1 MELIPEFDVDD
12 FKEIIDNSPLLYVI
26 ILTLSFAVIGIL
38 LHLAMS
44 NIFEVIVIMLF
55 TSMTLGSI
63 TIFSLSGIVTDW
75 KERKEALMYILFT
88 LVGLF
93 SLLMTAVIIQ
103 VTSTRTFSFLLWKP
117 YVTEFPT
124 SPQLYNPLAPVY
136 INFMSFAESLRIDA
150 NLLYDIGKLA
160 FLVAPGEE
168 LVFRGII
175 PYLLAKIVKSPWVGG
190 MISNA
195 LWAGLHTIMSY
206 TGPEMIV
213 WTLTAYVG
221 GFWFLYFMVYTKD
234 ITVPI
239 GMHACYDIIARLM
252 VR

>member
-1 MELIPEFDVDD
+1 LELIPEFDVSD
-12 FKEIIDNSPLLYVI
+12 FQEIIDNSPLLYVI

-103 VTSTRTFSFLLWKP
+103 VTSTHTFSFLLWKP

-175 PYLLAKIVKSPWVGG
+175 PYLLARIVKSPWVGG

>member
-1 MELIPEFDVDD
+1 LELIPEFDVDD

-26 ILTLSFAVIGIL
+26 ILTLSFAVVGIL

-44 NIFEVIVIMLF
+44 NIFEVIVIFLF

-63 TIFSLSGIVTDW
+63 TIFSLSGIITDW
-75 KERKEALMYILFT
+75 KEHREALMYILYT

-93 SLLMTAVIIQ
+93 SLLITAVVIQ
-103 VTSTRTFSFLLWKP
+103 VTSTHTFSLLLWKP
-117 YVTEFPT
+117 YITEFPT
-124 SPQLYNPLAPVY
+124 NPQLYNPLAPVY
-136 INFMSFAESLRIDA
+136 INFMSFAENLRIDA

-234 ITVPI
+234 ITVLI

>member
-1 MELIPEFDVDD
+1 LELIPEFDVSD
-12 FKEIIDNSPLLYVI
+12 FQEIIDNSPLLYVV
-26 ILTLSFAVIGIL
+26 ILTLSFAVVGIL

-44 NIFEVIVIMLF
+44 NIFEVIVIILF

-93 SLLMTAVIIQ
+93 SLLITAVVIQ

-136 INFMSFAESLRIDA
+136 INFMSFAESLKVDA

-175 PYLLAKIVKSPWVGG
+175 PYLLAKIVRSPWVGG

>member
-1 MELIPEFDVDD
+1 MELIPEFDVED

-44 NIFEVIVIMLF
+44 NIFEVIVIILF

-93 SLLMTAVIIQ
+93 SLLITAVVIQ

-136 INFMSFAESLRIDA
+136 INFMSFAENLRIDA

-175 PYLLAKIVKSPWVGG
+175 PYLLAKIVRSPWVGG

>member
-1 MELIPEFDVDD
+1 MELIPEFDVSD
-12 FKEIIDNSPLLYVI
+12 FQEIIDNSPLLYVI

-103 VTSTRTFSFLLWKP
+103 VTSTHTFSFLLWKP

-175 PYLLAKIVKSPWVGG
+175 PYLLARIVKSPWVGG

>member
-1 MELIPEFDVDD
+1 VDD

>member
-1 MELIPEFDVDD
+1 LELIPEFDVDD

-75 KERKEALMYILFT
+75 KERKEVLMYMLFT

-93 SLLMTAVIIQ
+93 SLLMTAVVIQ
-103 VTSTRTFSFLLWKP
+103 VTSTHTFSFLLWKP

-136 INFMSFAESLRIDA
+136 INFMSFAESLKVDA

-175 PYLLAKIVKSPWVGG
+175 PYLLAKIVRSPWVGG

>member
-1 MELIPEFDVDD
+1 LELIPEFDVSD
-12 FKEIIDNSPLLYVI
+12 FQEIIDNSPLLYVI
-26 ILTLSFAVIGIL
+26 ILTLSFAVVGIL

-44 NIFEVIVIMLF
+44 NVFEVIVIILF

-103 VTSTRTFSFLLWKP
+103 VTSTHTFSFLLWKP

-175 PYLLAKIVKSPWVGG
+175 PYLLAKLVRSPWVGG

>member
-1 MELIPEFDVDD
+1 LELIPEFDVDD

-26 ILTLSFAVIGIL
+26 ILTLSFAVVGIL

-44 NIFEVIVIMLF
+44 NIFEVIVIILF

-103 VTSTRTFSFLLWKP
+103 VSSTRTFSFLLWKP

>member
-1 MELIPEFDVDD
+1 MELIPEFDVSD
-12 FKEIIDNSPLLYVI
+12 FQEIIDNSPLLYVI

-103 VTSTRTFSFLLWKP
+103 VTSTHTFSFLLWKP

-160 FLVAPGEE
+160 FLVAAGEE

-175 PYLLAKIVKSPWVGG
+175 PYLLARIVKSPWVGG

>member
-1 MELIPEFDVDD
+1 LELIPEFDVED

-44 NIFEVIVIMLF
+44 NIFEVIVIILF

-93 SLLMTAVIIQ
+93 SLLITAVVIQ

-136 INFMSFAESLRIDA
+136 INFMSFAENLRIDA

-175 PYLLAKIVKSPWVGG
+175 PYLLAKIVRSPWVGG

>member
-1 MELIPEFDVDD
+1 
-12 FKEIIDNSPLLYVI
+12 
-26 ILTLSFAVIGIL
+26 
-38 LHLAMS
+38 
-44 NIFEVIVIMLF
+44 
-55 TSMTLGSI
+55 
-63 TIFSLSGIVTDW
+63 
-75 KERKEALMYILFT
+75 
-88 LVGLF
+88 
-93 SLLMTAVIIQ
+93 
-103 VTSTRTFSFLLWKP
+103 
-117 YVTEFPT
+117 
-124 SPQLYNPLAPVY
+124 
-136 INFMSFAESLRIDA
+136 MSFAESLRIDA

-175 PYLLAKIVKSPWVGG
+175 PYLLAKIVRSPWVGG

>member
-75 KERKEALMYILFT
+75 KERREALMYILFT

-93 SLLMTAVIIQ
+93 SLLMTAVVIQ
-103 VTSTRTFSFLLWKP
+103 VVSTHTFSFLLWKP

-124 SPQLYNPLAPVY
+124 NPQLYNPLAPVY
-136 INFMSFAESLRIDA
+136 INFMSFAESLKVDA

-175 PYLLAKIVKSPWVGG
+175 PYLLARIVKSPWVGG

>member
-1 MELIPEFDVDD
+1 LELIPEFDVDD
-12 FKEIIDNSPLLYVI
+12 FKEIIDNSLLLYVI
-26 ILTLSFAVIGIL
+26 ILTLSFAVVGIL

-44 NIFEVIVIMLF
+44 NIFEVIVIFLF

-63 TIFSLSGIVTDW
+63 TIFALSGIITDW
-75 KERKEALMYILFT
+75 KEKKEALTYILYT

-93 SLLMTAVIIQ
+93 ALLLTAILFQII
-103 VTSTRTFSFLLWKP
+103 STKQFSILLWKP
-117 YVTEFPT
+117 YTTEFPT
-124 SPQLYNPLAPVY
+124 EPQLYTPLAPVY
-136 INFMSFAESLRIDA
+136 VNFMSFAQTLRIDA
-150 NLLYDIGKLA
+150 NLLYDVFKLGL
-160 FLVAPGEE
+160 LVAPGEE

-175 PYLLAKIVKSPWVGG
+175 PYLLAKLVKSPWIGG

-206 TGPEMIV
+206 TGPEMII

-221 GFWFLYFMVYTKD
+221 GFWLLYFMVQCKD

-239 GMHACYDIIARLM
+239 GIHALYDVVARVM
-252 VR
+252 VK

>member
-1 MELIPEFDVDD
+1 LELIPEFDVDD

-26 ILTLSFAVIGIL
+26 ILTLSFAVVGIL

-44 NIFEVIVIMLF
+44 NVFEVIVIILF

-93 SLLMTAVIIQ
+93 SLLITAVVMQ

-117 YVTEFPT
+117 YITEFPT

-175 PYLLAKIVKSPWVGG
+175 PYLLAKIVRSPWVGG

>member
-1 MELIPEFDVDD
+1 MELIPEFDVSD
-12 FKEIIDNSPLLYVI
+12 FQEIIDNSPLLYVV
-26 ILTLSFAVIGIL
+26 ILTLSFAVVGIL

-44 NIFEVIVIMLF
+44 NIFEVIVIILF

-93 SLLMTAVIIQ
+93 SLLITAVVIQ

-136 INFMSFAESLRIDA
+136 INFMSFAESLKVDA

-175 PYLLAKIVKSPWVGG
+175 PYLLAKIVRSPWVGG